1 MKAMR
6 SMVRAILI
14 LYHMLGLATLASI
27 LLATACWSLS
37 AIVGPVPL
45 AVWIALGPI
54 LYLGWL
60 LLMLGASALNMQLIA
75 RSGWQKPRRFETA
88 LDGRESRD
96 AVLVCAIML
105 RALMI
110 WSLPGARYLLR
121 VPVLDRLLLY
131 SYAPRVP
138 IGRRAQIWG
147 LLYDPELTTVGE
159 AAVIGGDSTLSA
171 HSVTTKSDGTLV
183 FLSAPINVGP
193 RAVIGANSR
202 VALGATIGADAIVLP
217 DSNVLPYSQIPA
229 NQVWGGN
236 PAVFVRSREA
246 GDVGESAASNK
257 LVESRAVMCP
267 VPLKIHDA
275 KIHDAADES
284 LVDEI
289 RHLVAE
295 TLNLSADRVPP
306 DFCCDD
312 CAEWDSLAQMAI
324 AAAIFNRF
332 GVSVA
337 SAEVFGLRSIAD
349 LCGLVH
355 RRMDRTDETAEPIA
369 ALPDDPELIPLME
382 TSTATRLLAQCAS
395 SDRETPRHGLE
406 IVIAATFT
414 AESLAPALSLWS
426 RAFGIKVR
434 TRVFGFNHVQESL
447 LAPDGPLRK
456 NSGLNLVLARPED
469 LIAADAGAALER
481 VESLLDA
488 LGQCARQS
496 NGRVVVASLPPVV
509 SNLQWFDADL
519 VAKVRAKWN
528 ARIAE
533 NSDLEVIDLS
543 GLVEK
548 LGVTASR
555 SQSME
560 LQTRS
565 PYSAI
570 LYQELGREA
579 ARLIRKR
586 YRPAAKVLA
595 LDADNTLWGGVVA
608 EEGAAGVVVG
618 ADGSGRCFQ
627 LFQDA
632 VLRLRE
638 RGVLLVLV
646 SRNEPAD
653 VWAVFDNHPGMRL
666 TRSHIT
672 ASRINWKPK
681 SQNLKELAT
690 ELNLGLDAFV
700 FVDDDPANRQE
711 VAANAP
717 GVTVVPMPADPADY
731 CRALLQLWVFDSP
744 TRLTSEDRERASMM
758 QQEQQRQQIRQSHA
772 QLGDYLRDLKLR
784 VEMREATPFDLPRV
798 GQLEQK
804 TNQFNLSLGRRTLDE
819 LKALGRNHPI
829 FVVQAADRFGDYG
842 LIGTCIAVPDEGD
855 STLYRLD
862 MLILSCR
869 SLGRGI
875 EEAVLDGI
883 LREVQARGGT
893 RLSARFV
900 PGPRNQPVRDFLH
913 RCGFSQESENQFVI
927 AVAGDSRLP
936 THIEWVQKRSR
947 LAG

>member
-1 MKAMR
+1 MKTMR
-6 SMVRAILI
+6 SMFRALLI

-27 LLATACWSLS
+27 LLAAACWSLS
-37 AIVGPVPL
+37 AITGSAPP
-45 AVWIALGPI
+45 AVWIALGPV

-60 LLMLGASALNMQLIA
+60 LLFLGASALNMQLIA

-121 VPVLDRLLLY
+121 VPLLDRLLLY

-147 LLYDPELTTVGE
+147 LLYDPELTTIGE

-171 HSVTTKSDGTLV
+171 HSVTTKPDGTLV
-183 FLSAPINVGP
+183 FLSAPINIGQ
-193 RAVIGANSR
+193 RTVIGANSR
-202 VALGATIGADAIVLP
+202 IALGATIGADSIVLP
-217 DSNVLPYSQIPA
+217 DSSVLPYTQVPA

-236 PAVFVRSREA
+236 PAIFVRTREA
-246 GDVGESAASNK
+246 GDVGELAGSNPIAEAKAA
-257 LVESRAVMCP
+257 RCAA
-267 VPLKIHDA
+267 PLRIHDA
-275 KIHDAADES
+275 NIHDAAECG

-289 RHLVAE
+289 RRLVAE
-295 TLNLSADRVPP
+295 NLNLSTDHVPP

-312 CAEWDSLAQMAI
+312 CAAWDSLAQMAI
-324 AAAIFNRF
+324 AAALYNRF
-332 GVSVA
+332 GVTVA

-349 LCGLVH
+349 LCGLVQ
-355 RRMDRTDETAEPIA
+355 RRRDRAAETVAPDA
-369 ALPDDPELIPLME
+369 ALPENPDLIPLME
-382 TSTATRLLAQCAS
+382 TSTATRLLAQHAS
-395 SDRETPRHGLE
+395 SDRQPRHELE
-406 IVIAATFT
+406 VVIAANFT
-414 AESLAPALSLWS
+414 ADPLIPALTLWA
-426 RAFGIKVR
+426 RAFGIRVK
-434 TRVFGFNHVQESL
+434 TRMLGFNQVQESL
-447 LAPDGPLRK
+447 LDPEGLLRK

-469 LIAADAGAALER
+469 LISADASATHER

-488 LGQCARQS
+488 LGECARQS

-509 SNLQWFDADL
+509 SQLQWFDADV
-519 VAKVRAKWN
+519 VAKTRAKWN

-533 NSDLEVIDLS
+533 NPDLEMIDLS
-543 GLVEK
+543 GVVER

-555 SQSME
+555 SPSME
-560 LQTRS
+560 LKTRS
-565 PYSAI
+565 PYSPI

-608 EEGAAGVVVG
+608 EEGAAGVEVG
-618 ADGSGRCFQ
+618 ADGPGRSFQ

-681 SQNLKELAT
+681 SQNLKELAS

-711 VAANAP
+711 VASNAP
-717 GVTVVPMPADPADY
+717 GVTVVPMPADPAEY
-731 CRALLQLWVFDSP
+731 CRALAQLWVFDSP
-744 TRLTSEDRERASMM
+744 TRLTSEDRERAGMM
-758 QQEQQRQQIRQSHA
+758 QLEQERQQVRQSHA
-772 QLGDYLRDLKLR
+772 QLGDYLQDLKLR

-798 GQLEQK
+798 GQLELK

-819 LKALGRNHPI
+819 LKALGRVHPI
-829 FVVQAADRFGDYG
+829 FVVEAADRFGDYG
-842 LIGTCIAVPDEGD
+842 LIGTCIVMPDDGD
-855 STLYRLD
+855 PTLYRLD
-862 MLILSCR
+862 TLILSCR
-869 SLGRGI
+869 SLGRGV

-900 PGPRNQPVRDFLH
+900 LGPRNEPVRDFL
-913 RCGFSQESENQFVI
+913 RRFGFAEEAENRFLI

-936 THIEWVQKRSR
+936 SHVEWVQKRSR

>member
-1 MKAMR
+1 
-6 SMVRAILI
+6 MVRAILI

-27 LLATACWSLS
+27 LLALGCWSLS
-37 AIVGPVPL
+37 AMAGSAPP
-45 AVWIALGPI
+45 AVWIALGPV
-54 LYLGWL
+54 LYFSWL
-60 LLMLGASALNMQLIA
+60 MLMLGASALNMQLIA
-75 RSGWQKPRRFETA
+75 RTGWQKPRRFEA
-88 LDGRESRD
+88 PLDGRQSRD
-96 AVLVCAIML
+96 ALLVYAIML

-121 VPVLDRLLLY
+121 VPLLDRLLLY

-138 IGRRAQIWG
+138 IGRHAQIWG
-147 LLYDPELTTVGE
+147 LLYDPELTTIGE

-171 HSVTTKSDGTLV
+171 HSVTTKPDGTFV
-183 FLSAPINVGP
+183 FLSAPINVGA

-202 VALGATIGADAIVLP
+202 VALGATIGADSIVLP
-217 DSNVLPYSQIPA
+217 GSNVLPYTQIPA
-229 NQVWGGN
+229 SQVWGGN
-236 PAVFVRSREA
+236 PATFVRSRDA
-246 GDVGESAASNK
+246 GDAGEAAGSSESVAAR
-257 LVESRAVMCP
+257 VETRP
-267 VPLKIHDA
+267 TPLKIHDT
-275 KIHDAADES
+275 KIHDVEEES
-284 LVDEI
+284 LVNEV
-289 RHLVAE
+289 RLLVGE
-295 TLNLSADRVPP
+295 TLNLSPDRVAP

-324 AAAIFNRF
+324 AAALYNRF

-337 SAEVFGLRSIAD
+337 SAEVFGLRSIPD
-349 LCGLVH
+349 LCRLV
-355 RRMDRTDETAEPIA
+355 RRRFGRTDEA
-369 ALPDDPELIPLME
+369 AAAVDSLPQDAELIPLLD
-382 TSTATRLLAQCAS
+382 TPTATRLLAQRAS
-395 SDRETPRHGLE
+395 TDREPPQHELDV
-406 IVIAATFT
+406 VIAATFT
-414 AESLAPALSLWS
+414 ADPLVPSLTLWS
-426 RAFGIKVR
+426 RAFGIKAR
-434 TRVFGFNHVQESL
+434 TRMLGFNQVHESL
-447 LAPDGPLRK
+447 LDPESPLRT
-456 NSGLNLVLARPED
+456 NSGLNIVLARPED
-469 LIAADAGAALER
+469 LLSADEGAANER
-481 VESLLDA
+481 IESLLCA
-488 LGQCARQS
+488 LEQCARHS

-509 SNLQWFDADL
+509 SNLHWFDADL
-519 VAKVRAKWN
+519 VAKLRAKWN

-533 NSDLEVIDLS
+533 HPDLEVIDLA
-543 GLVEK
+543 GIVEK

-565 PYSAI
+565 PYSPI

-579 ARLIRKR
+579 GRLIRKR

-608 EEGAAGVVVG
+608 EEGPSGVEVG
-618 ADGSGRCFQ
+618 ADGSGRPFQ
-627 LFQDA
+627 LFQEA

-638 RGVLLVLV
+638 RGVLLAIV

-681 SQNLKELAT
+681 SQNLQELAS
-690 ELNLGLDAFV
+690 ELNLGLNAFV

-717 GVTVVPMPADPADY
+717 GVTVLPMPADPADY
-731 CRALLQLWVFDSP
+731 CRLLTQLWLFDSP

-758 QQEQQRQQIRQSHA
+758 QQEQERQQVRQSHA
-772 QLGDYLRDLKLR
+772 QLGDYLRDLNLR
-784 VEMREATPFDLPRV
+784 VEMREATPFDLPRAA
-798 GQLEQK
+798 QLEQK

-819 LKALGRNHPI
+819 LKALGRKHPI
-829 FVVQAADRFGDYG
+829 FVIEAADRFGDYG
-842 LIGTCIAVPDEGD
+842 LIGTCLVMPDD
-855 STLYRLD
+855 RDPALYRLD
-862 MLILSCR
+862 SLILSCR

-893 RLSARFV
+893 RLSAVFV
-900 PGPRNQPVRDFLH
+900 PGPRNEPVREFL
-913 RCGFSQESENQFVI
+913 RRFGFTEESENRFTI
-927 AVAGDSRLP
+927 AVDGARRLP
-936 THIEWVQKRSR
+936 DHIKWVEKRSR